1 MDLYKWDYVVDASK
15 TISGMITPTQA
26 KVIKEA
32 KTYACA
38 FRQCFLR
45 GGLRSNGSGHAMA
58 VVGYVAMY
66 NIYSNAKK
74 YLLVVWNG

>member
-45 GGLRSNGSGHAMA
+45 GAPVKWQRARNGSC
-58 VVGYVAMY
+58 GYVAMY

>member
-26 KVIKEA
+26 KDIKEA

-38 FRQCFLR
+38 FRQCFL
-45 GGLRSNGSGHAMA
+45 
-58 VVGYVAMY
+58 
-66 NIYSNAKK
+66 
-74 YLLVVWNG
+74 

>member
-45 GGLRSNGSGHAMA
+45 EAPVKWQWARNGSCGLC
-58 VVGYVAMY
+58 G
-66 NIYSNAKK
+66 NA
-74 YLLVVWNG
+74 

>member
-45 GGLRSNGSGHAMA
+45 GVFL
-58 VVGYVAMY
+58 
-66 NIYSNAKK
+66 
-74 YLLVVWNG
+74 

>member
-45 GGLRSNGSGHAMA
+45 GAP
-58 VVGYVAMY
+58 VG
-66 NIYSNAKK
+66 
-74 YLLVVWNG
+74 